1 MLTTLFLVSTLF
13 LQAPRL
19 TCPESETKS
28 IKVDGILN
36 EWSALSTLTLTKSDI
51 VSGADKRNNDKD
63 LSVDLRS
70 TYVTGEGVYF
80 LVEVTDSRIIVGNKN
95 KNDDDRVVIS
105 VGDPKKKVTFT
116 PPNDTRKAVID
127 GLPKNAMGRVVR
139 QELGYAIEFGI
150 PWGTWELQ
158 PDLIE
163 VPLSITVYDS
173 DSAAAPKT
181 ETIIALDKMDFPRA
195 TTFEFSAI
203 ANLQQE
209 VFEKLSVSDAD
220 VKFRDIGNYAA
231 GKKLE
236 RALWVGKYIVLLGGD
251 VGISFFFIQ
260 LSDDADNILKCQALD
275 VDGDGVKD
283 FFTELKIIDGDNEWK
298 LIAVWAHQPRGIAR
312 IFAHMWEFAAKEHYL
327 VNTYKLTEKS
337 KKYTIEFNFVKAS
350 ASITQKN
357 WKGNPPDADINPF
370 ILPWDKPAKRS
381 FSFAFGK
388 YTRNK

>member
-1 MLTTLFLVSTLF
+1 MWTTVLVLSSL
-13 LQAPRL
+13 LWQAPRL

-36 EWSALSTLTLTKSDI
+36 EWSALTTMTLTKSDI
-51 VSGADKRNNDKD
+51 VSGADRRNNDKD
-63 LSVDLRS
+63 LSVELRS
-70 TYVTGEGVYF
+70 TYIAGEGVYF
-80 LVEVTDSRIIVGNKN
+80 LIEVTDRRIIVGNRN
-95 KNDDDRVVIS
+95 SSDNDRVVLSI
-105 VGDPKKKVTFT
+105 GDPKKKITFT
-116 PPNDTRKAVID
+116 PPDDTRKAVID

-150 PWGTWELQ
+150 PWGTWDVQ

-163 VPLSITVYDS
+163 LPLSITVYDS

-181 ETIIALDKMDFPRA
+181 ETVMALDAADFPKA
-195 TTFEFSAI
+195 TKIEFAAI

-209 VFEKLSVSDAD
+209 VFDKLGVSEGD
-220 VKFRDIGNYAA
+220 VKYRHIGNYAA

-236 RALWVGKYIVLLGGD
+236 RALWVGRYIVLLGGD
-251 VGISFFFIQ
+251 IGISFFYIQ

-275 VDGDGVKD
+275 VDGDGVMD
-283 FFTELKIIDGDNEWK
+283 WFTELKIPDGANEWK
-298 LIAVWAHQPRGIAR
+298 LVAVWAHQPRGIAR
-312 IFAHMWEFAAKEHYL
+312 IFGHMLEFSAKEHFV
-327 VNTYKLTEKS
+327 VNAYKLTEKS
-337 KKYTIEFNFVKAS
+337 KKYTIEFSFVKAS
-350 ASITQKN
+350 PSITQKN
-357 WKGNPPDADINPF
+357 WKGNPPDPDINPF